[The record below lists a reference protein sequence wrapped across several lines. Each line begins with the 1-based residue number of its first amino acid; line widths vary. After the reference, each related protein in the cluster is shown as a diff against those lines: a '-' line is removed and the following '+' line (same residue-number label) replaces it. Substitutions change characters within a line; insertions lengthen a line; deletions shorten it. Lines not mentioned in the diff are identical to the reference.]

1 MFISTLVKCILVQS
15 PGRPAAAGTQ
25 RLSRCSPCLPHIRRL
40 LLTSQPAGS
49 ACGLVQAAL
58 LRLLVQLRPCCWL
71 PVCAVCCLVLQLR
84 CGPCGTAC
92 VLLHQRRMK
101 AHIQCHWCCGLR
113 KNGCHPGSQRR
124 LHLSCCC
131 LLSRIRSAGC
141 CCPAAATAAAV
152 IEWLPL
158 VLISRLFLLSAQ
170 LLVGFRT
177 STEKHGFCFTV
188 CCCDPCQKVVATARL
203 KQYRYCT
210 KKYSNRNPKFCL
222 LSEPL
227 DPGSLKPWQAPRC
240 RLIRPDSTCNKA
252 FMTAPRCV

>member
-158 VLISRLFLLSAQ
+158 VLISRLLHTFSKTTVINAICHASAARTEPKPASSQELLEEVMPKPHSPNQ
-170 LLVGFRT
+170 
-177 STEKHGFCFTV
+177 
-188 CCCDPCQKVVATARL
+188 CDLYVK
-203 KQYRYCT
+203 
-210 KKYSNRNPKFCL
+210 
-222 LSEPL
+222 
-227 DPGSLKPWQAPRC
+227 
-240 RLIRPDSTCNKA
+240 
-252 FMTAPRCV
+252 